1 MSNKNENHSSLSQQR
16 LIILSFLIWHHPF
29 AADRGRA
36 WRRRYDGDTFLL
48 CFHVIRSK
56 LFFEEEKNIK
66 CPGDALDEREGRL
79 KVEKPDQEKPLPDRS
94 WGLSLFSS
102 HLSPFQF
109 SNFQFSKRRMT
120 ATSYP
125 RSKSHVF
132 KTSRSP
138 ILGPVNHTDDCNQIE
153 TQKQKSN
160 RCQILLEIFRVLPF
174 SQI

>member
-1 MSNKNENHSSLSQQR
+1 MSNKNENKSSLSQQR
-16 LIILSFLIWHHPF
+16 VIKLWFLIWHPPWCCRQRKSLETSLRRWYF
-29 AADRGRA
+29 LFMFSCNSFRIIL
-36 WRRRYDGDTFLL
+36 WRN
-48 CFHVIRSK
+48 V
-56 LFFEEEKNIK
+56 K

-102 HLSPFQF
+102 HSSPFPF

-132 KTSRSP
+132 KTPHSP
-138 ILGPVNHTDDCNQIE
+138 ILAAVNHTDDCNQME
-153 TQKQKSN
+153 TQQQKSN